1 MSFSQRS
8 QRLGLAAA
16 LSVALAS
23 LSGCAF
29 SDVTIEPPRASPP
42 IRSLGRGREIA
53 LVTAFDDRRPQPERC
68 GMQKNG
74 YNMDTADVNC
84 TLPPPKWL
92 SDALA
97 RGLQNAG
104 FVVTA
109 APSPSPTAARVEGDV
124 LQFFV
129 EPKLGFFTFTPE
141 ADIAVRLK
149 VSTPS
154 GLRAER
160 VFYFKS
166 EEVSFVGLEYNFQAA
181 ADVSTSQAVIGMVQ
195 AIAGLLDRY
204 PGAAQPT
211 PTAAP
216 LALASWEVAR

>member
-1 MSFSQRS
+1 MTSPVGPIRSFV
-8 QRLGLAAA
+8 LAGLP
-16 LSVALAS
+16 ALAL

-29 SDVTIEPPRASPP
+29 SDITIEPPRAAPAAG
-42 IRSLGRGREIA
+42 RTLGRGREIA
-53 LVTAFDDRRPQPERC
+53 LVTAFEDRRPQPDRC

-92 SDALA
+92 ADALA
-97 RGLQNAG
+97 RGLQDAG

-109 APSPSPTAARVEGDV
+109 SPSPSPTAARVEGDV

-141 ADIAVRLK
+141 ADISVRLK

-181 ADVSTSQAVIGMVQ
+181 AELSTTQAVTTMVQ

-211 PTAAP
+211 TTAAP
-216 LALASWEVAR
+216 LALAGWEARR